1 MGCWC
6 QTSSCCRP
14 CTTCPTDWGWGETSV
29 PTGRLDHSYRSS
41 SPNQSLDIPQ
51 KLQRTLLSLEP
62 IVCKILSMQRTKSR
76 NVTWFMMPTVRSPAD
91 DGDWHNFLL
100 RPQFPDRGC
109 DNCSINGNRRFNDY
123 EGYDCGWVW
132 LSLLP
137 SGREECECILE
148 MHCSSPQTMVIKW
161 SLVNADPFWN
171 LKRGPCMLPL
181 RVS

>member
-1 MGCWC
+1 MDCWC

-14 CTTCPTDWGWGETSV
+14 CPMCPTDWGWGETSV

-62 IVCKILSMQRTKSR
+62 IVCTILSMQGLSLGMSLDSWCRQWEVLQTTGIDTTSY
-76 NVTWFMMPTVRSPAD
+76 S
-91 DGDWHNFLL
+91 G
-100 RPQFPDRGC
+100 QFPDRGC

-137 SGREECECILE
+137 SGCEECEGILK
-148 MHCSSPQTMVIKW
+148 MHCSSPQTLVVKW
-161 SLVNADPFWN
+161 SLVNANPFWN